1 MSENA
6 KPKRIILE
14 VEDLGYVEK
23 SYLADSYPRKNTLYI
38 STDGAIT
45 NIAFVNE
52 DGCVF
57 TMPLPLGAVVAHKA
71 KEIEAQTCDKVLKGI
86 EAFKDSVYEI
96 LQQLDKT
103 LNNMSQKTN
112 AHHTSGVSEDALI
125 KLAAIAQNPELI
137 KDLEL

>member
-1 MSENA
+1 M
-6 KPKRIILE
+6 
-14 VEDLGYVEK
+14 YV
-23 SYLADSYPRKNTLYI
+23 

-52 DGCVF
+52 GGCIF
-57 TMPLPLGAVVAHKA
+57 NMPLPLGAVVAHKA
-71 KEIEAQTCDKVLKGI
+71 KEVEAQTCDKVLKGI
-86 EAFKDSVYEI
+86 ESFKDSVYEI

-112 AHHTSGVSEDALI
+112 APRTSGVSEDALI

-137 KDLEL
+137 KDLGL